1 VKTLP
6 LEDLPKPIQDHILK
20 NTNFDDYIA
29 KPNTYSVTDL
39 LYCLRK
45 TYFKKYH
52 PKPTTLESA
61 FNLYRGKVFD
71 QLWTPLFKHNQV
83 RCTHR
88 IKNYPITISG
98 KYDFIDEKGIL
109 TELKTAKSLFY
120 INEAGPE
127 YIKQVRFYAYVNAID
142 KAQIVYVDFGSVKVF
157 PIEVGD
163 CTQLIEELESK
174 AILLWTAYQKGTP
187 PQRCP
192 DTPQWLCGKCDYQEE
207 CNHET

>member
-1 VKTLP
+1 MP
-6 LEDLPKPIQDHILK
+6 LEDLPKPIKDHILK
-20 NTNFDDYIA
+20 NANFDDYIA

-45 TYFKKYH
+45 TYFKKFN
-52 PKPTTLESA
+52 PKPITLESA

-71 QLWTPLFKHNQV
+71 NLWTPLFKHNQV

-98 KYDFIDEKGIL
+98 KYDFIDDKGIL
-109 TELKTAKSLFY
+109 TDLKTAKSLFY

-127 YIKQVRFYAYVNAID
+127 YVKQVRFYAYVNAIE
-142 KAQIVYVDFGSVKVF
+142 KAQILYVDFGSVKVF
-157 PIEVGD
+157 PVEVGD
-163 CTQLIEELESK
+163 CTELISELESK
-174 AILLWTAYQKGTP
+174 AILLWGAIQKGKP

-192 DTPQWLCGKCDYQEE
+192 TTPEWLCSKCEFKEE
-207 CNHET
+207 CEEK